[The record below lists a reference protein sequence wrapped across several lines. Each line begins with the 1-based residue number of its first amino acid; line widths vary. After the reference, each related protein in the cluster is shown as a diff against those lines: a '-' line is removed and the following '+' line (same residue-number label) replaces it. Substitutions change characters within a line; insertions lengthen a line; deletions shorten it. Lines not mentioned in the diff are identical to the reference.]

1 MNDVIFWS
9 VWAGLALVMILY
21 YFRRKHPIRS
31 MLTGTIGCA
40 VSGALRRASLRVYAG
55 AECAASVAVGDLG
68 NPRCDSY
75 DCAALCNLIQKRLFQ
90 IRNRRF

>member
-31 MLTGTIGCA
+31 MLAGTIG
-40 VSGALRRASLRVYAG
+40 GHLFGFTPALNALHLLQSAI
-55 AECAASVAVGDLG
+55 LG
-68 NPRCDSY
+68 IPGVILMI
-75 DCAALCNLIQKRLFQ
+75 ALHFAI
-90 IRNRRF
+90 

>member
-31 MLTGTIGCA
+31 MLAGTIG
-40 VSGALRRASLRVYAG
+40 GL
-55 AECAASVAVGDLG
+55 
-68 NPRCDSY
+68 
-75 DCAALCNLIQKRLFQ
+75 AALFLVHYGGHLFGFTPALNALHLLQ
-90 IRNRRF
+90 SAILGIPGVILMIALHFAI

>member
-31 MLTGTIGCA
+31 MLAGTIG
-40 VSGALRRASLRVYAG
+40 GL
-55 AECAASVAVGDLG
+55 
-68 NPRCDSY
+68 
-75 DCAALCNLIQKRLFQ
+75 AALFLVHDGGHLFGFTPALNALHLLQ
-90 IRNRRF
+90 SAILGIPGVILMIALHFAI